1 MHDPNLQLSAFNSY
15 YGSVATTPD
24 RLVLLG
30 IAHDEVEANIW
41 RDVLAHEGIGV
52 FVKAFDPLA
61 SFGALPRVNSLRV
74 FVEAGNERRARWLLG
89 DGTAAEA

>member
-1 MHDPNLQLSAFNSY
+1 
-15 YGSVATTPD
+15 VATTPD

-30 IAHDEVEANIW
+30 VAHDEIEANIW

-74 FVEAGNERRARWLLG
+74 FVQAADERRARWLLG
-89 DGTAAEA
+89 DETVAQA